1 MSSESNKNGPP
12 EWNAELGVWV
22 GERAG
27 PVDASELPDPLYI
40 LGYGSLIWRPGPLLE
55 KFNSFKCTALGWKR
69 LFAQRS
75 CDHRG
80 TPEFPGLVLNLVQ
93 DSVLQEH
100 GFRSDKDSE
109 SEFQGLVF
117 HIPKEDVVS
126 VIDELDFRE
135 RGGYHRHLIKV
146 KLHKDGTVINAVVYT
161 GAPSNPNFHL
171 PNTNAPITNRIVV
184 STVNDD
190 ADPFRFRLR
199 NTVTDTIAAAVGP
212 SGPNVDYLCNL
223 ERYLCESNM
232 HDPLLTLLATS
243 VRLRL
248 GVFRSR
254 LYRFSKSST
263 STKLVLKPV
272 VTCAANDDGSK
283 DDDSKGA
290 PLMLLG
296 FGSNEFGQLSAASTR
311 HEHWYSA
318 RPIVHVQASAPL
330 PRAENVPIIHPLT
343 GVEEVFVAAGG
354 ATTAVLHTASA
365 TVFLT
370 GKLLSAVLNCI
381 EGFDATKCAAAGA
394 DAVTAV
400 CIAGVH
406 GVAVGHDHLLL
417 LMRKP
422 VVDPSIATF
431 SDVAGVGSSGD
442 VGTEGEEDQ
451 EVVVAVGSD
460 RYGQCSAG
468 ATSGGEE
475 DVMRVLFA
483 GAGCSSTT
491 GAGVRY
497 ALVQRWPTDAES
509 SSTVHCALVALADT
523 AATGFATTPVATTPH
538 VCNVSPSPQPVPA
551 AAQPVRFLKVAV
563 GLRHSAVVTAA
574 GALFTWG
581 DNTHGQVG
589 RNPLASARTDGAG
602 EDVATATEV
611 QTQAHC
617 IGWLP
622 LNGAKVVDVACGARY
637 TIVIDDLGVVYIT
650 GTVHRGSAA
659 GRQHAAVHSP
669 HMVVLPGLPAGVR
682 FQRVGCI
689 SH

>member
-1 MSSESNKNGPP
+1 
-12 EWNAELGVWV
+12 
-22 GERAG
+22 
-27 PVDASELPDPLYI
+27 
-40 LGYGSLIWRPGPLLE
+40 
-55 KFNSFKCTALGWKR
+55 
-69 LFAQRS
+69 
-75 CDHRG
+75 
-80 TPEFPGLVLNLVQ
+80 
-93 DSVLQEH
+93 
-100 GFRSDKDSE
+100 
-109 SEFQGLVF
+109 
-117 HIPKEDVVS
+117 
-126 VIDELDFRE
+126 
-135 RGGYHRHLIKV
+135 
-146 KLHKDGTVINAVVYT
+146 
-161 GAPSNPNFHL
+161 
-171 PNTNAPITNRIVV
+171 V

-272 VTCAANDDGSK
+272 ATCAANDDGSK
-283 DDDSKGA
+283 DDDSKGT
-290 PLMLLG
+290 PLVLLG

-318 RPIVHVQASAPL
+318 RPIVHAHASAPL
-330 PRAENVPIIHPLT
+330 PRAENVPVIHPLT

-370 GKLLSAVLNCI
+370 GKLLPAVLSCI
-381 EGFDATKCAAAGA
+381 EGYDATKCAAAGVE
-394 DAVTAV
+394 AVTTV
-400 CIAGVH
+400 CVEGVH
-406 GVAVGHDHLLL
+406 GVAIGHDHLLL

-422 VVDPSIATF
+422 VLDASIAATLA
-431 SDVAGVGSSGD
+431 DIAGVGSSGD
-442 VGTEGEEDQ
+442 VGAEGEEDQ
-451 EVVVAVGSD
+451 EVVVAVGSN

-475 DVMRVLFA
+475 EVMRVLFA
-483 GAGCSSTT
+483 GAGCSSST
-491 GAGVRY
+491 GTAVRY

-509 SSTVHCALVALADT
+509 SSTVHCALVALAGD
-523 AATGFATTPVATTPH
+523 AASGYAPTTGTTTPQ
-538 VCNVSPSPQPVPA
+538 VCNVSASSQPVPA
-551 AAQPVRFLKVAV
+551 AAQPVQFLKVAV
-563 GLRHSAVVTAA
+563 GLRHSAAVTAA

-589 RNPLASARTDGAG
+589 RNPLASVPSVQV
-602 EDVATATEV
+602 EVATATEV
-611 QTQAHC
+611 QTQAYC
-617 IGWLP
+617 VGWLP
-622 LNGAKVVDVACGARY
+622 PNGAKVVDVACGARY
-637 TIVIDDLGVVYIT
+637 TIVIDDLGVVYIM

-669 HMVVLPGLPAGVR
+669 HPVVLPGLPDGVR
-682 FQRVGCI
+682 FQRVGYI